1 MSILIGL
8 TGPTGA
14 GKSSM
19 AVVARKFGV
28 KVVDCDLLAREAVL
42 PGTDGFA
49 ALQKAFGPKIVK
61 ADGTLDRKALAAE
74 AFSTPQKTELLN
86 QTLLPHIAT
95 LVKRELNAER
105 VLLDAPTLFESGL
118 DALCDQTVAVLAD
131 ERKRLARITERD
143 GISTEEAKL
152 RMNAGKPNAYYIERA
167 DHILYNNDGPIAFE
181 FEAAG
186 LLKTIFGGN

>member
-14 GKSSM
+14 GKSS
-19 AVVARKFGV
+19 VSPVAQKFGF
-28 KVVDCDLLAREAVL
+28 KVVDCDVLARKAVL
-42 PGTDGFA
+42 PGTSGLS
-49 ALQKAFGPKIVK
+49 ALKQAFGKKIVQ

-74 AFSTPQKTELLN
+74 AFASAEKTELLN
-86 QTLLPHIAT
+86 RTLLPHIAE
-95 LVKRELNAER
+95 LVRSELNAER

-118 DALCDQTVAVLAD
+118 DSLCDCTVAVLAD
-131 ERKRLARITERD
+131 EQKRLCRIMERD
-143 GISTEEAKL
+143 GITNSGAKL

-167 DHILYNNDGPIAFE
+167 DHILYNNDGPLAFE

-186 LLKTIFGGN
+186 LLKTICGGK